1 MQAVAADLGWYFKLK
16 VWVDSTVVRAVAN
29 RTLSAICDTWKVRCL
44 WVQEALRDGRFKL
57 STVAVLQN
65 LADFA
70 TKGLGEV
77 DFPRLVEMVGGRLVA
92 RSAKQRW
99 DDMISFFFCCGRNA
113 AEACWQRD
121 THPLIL

>member
-44 WVQEALRDGRFKL
+44 WVQETLRDGRFKL

-77 DFPRLVEMVGGRLVA
+77 EVARLVEMVVGDWWHA
-92 RSAKQRW
+92 
-99 DDMISFFFCCGRNA
+99 
-113 AEACWQRD
+113 
-121 THPLIL
+121 